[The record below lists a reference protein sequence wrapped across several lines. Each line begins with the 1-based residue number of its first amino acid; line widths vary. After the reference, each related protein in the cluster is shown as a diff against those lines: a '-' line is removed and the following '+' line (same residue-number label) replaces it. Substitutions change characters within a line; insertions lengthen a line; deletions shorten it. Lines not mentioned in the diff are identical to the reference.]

1 MNSLTTALGGAGT
14 APIPDSLPDYC
25 SRALAL
31 WPRLERQRLARVRHD
46 PRRMAALIS
55 RRTTLSYVAILELL
69 GASSEETDAPG
80 RDH

>member
-1 MNSLTTALGGAGT
+1 MNSAANGT
-14 APIPDSLPDYC
+14 PPQSVPDYY

-31 WPRLERQRLARVRHD
+31 WPRLGHPRSGLVRRD

-55 RRTTLSYVAILELL
+55 RRTNLSYRAILELL
-69 GASSEETDAPG
+69 GAPTDQDNGAE